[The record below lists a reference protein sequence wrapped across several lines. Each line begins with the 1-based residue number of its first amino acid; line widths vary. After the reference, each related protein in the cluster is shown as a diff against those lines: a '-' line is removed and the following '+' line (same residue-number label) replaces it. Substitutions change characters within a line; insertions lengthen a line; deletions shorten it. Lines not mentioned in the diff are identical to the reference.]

1 MDEVVHRVDVKPD
14 ELVTRVRQEAVESG
28 DEEPDEHRGQ
38 LGDGARIA
46 TRIVPADAPDLH
58 TLLDDPAF
66 QRRLVAGV
74 SPLLCPPE
82 DLESLAAAPGRSLPS
97 RGRSL
102 A

>member
-1 MDEVVHRVDVKPD
+1 MSLSPVFARKLSNP
-14 ELVTRVRQEAVESG
+14 VTKN
-28 DEEPDEHRGQ
+28 PIHRGQ